1 VSFSSLLTGSLWK
14 TLASAAVLATIGFAA
29 VSTWAVIG
37 AGLSRL
43 LTKKL
48 YRTLFDVVMA
58 LLLLYSAVSIIL
70 H

>member
-1 VSFSSLLTGSLWK
+1 M
-14 TLASAAVLATIGFAA
+14 IGFAA
-29 VSTWAVIG
+29 VSTWAVVG
-37 AGLSRL
+37 AGFSRI

-58 LLLLYSAVSIIL
+58 LLLLYSAVSILL